1 MRADGSSAPE
11 GWLHSTGFIPLAKRW
26 WPVLLLAAVVSG
38 LTAYAASS
46 RVTPTYEAEARLLTG
61 PINADFD
68 TIRASSQLAQTYSE
82 LATSRRILQP
92 VRAQL
97 RLAQSVDDLA
107 ASVSATGNDVTRIVT
122 IRAKSDDAVLA
133 ARIANTIATR
143 LARETSQPP
152 APPAPAPPAGQ
163 LTIVDSATPPSAPV
177 APRVP
182 LLAALAAIAGLIGAA
197 VLVLLLQSGRDTIEA
212 EEDLADAFVPLLGS
226 VSRSS
231 RTALVVQER
240 PRSRIADE
248 YRVVATKIELS
259 ATTSGARSVLV
270 VGCGEGDGAGVIAAN
285 IAGALAESGS
295 RITLVDANN
304 GNPEITEVFG
314 LNGQPGAATTTRGG
328 AIDIAAV
335 AAVEMAA
342 SNGSLQ
348 VVPVGGERAIAASD
362 GSSVRGLLDR
372 LSDDSDLV
380 VVNAGEVE
388 SSANALKWARATDAT
403 VLVVEQ
409 GRTKREALR
418 NAVKTLALVEANVIG
433 TVLTTKR
440 SLLPLQPAGRGAGAR
455 TRRKQTG
462 SDVAA
467 TALGRRTSTDGD

>member
-1 MRADGSSAPE
+1 M
-11 GWLHSTGFIPLAKRW
+11 
-26 WPVLLLAAVVSG
+26 LLAAAVISAV
-38 LTAYAASS
+38 TAYAASS
-46 RVTPTYEAEARLLTG
+46 RVTPTYEAETRLLTG

-68 TIRASSQLAQTYSE
+68 TIRASSQLAQTYGQ
-82 LATSRRILQP
+82 LATSRRILAA
-92 VRAQL
+92 VRNQL
-97 RLAQSVDDLA
+97 GLTQTVDDLA
-107 ASVSATGNDVTRIVT
+107 ASVTATGSDITRLVV
-122 IRAKSDDAVLA
+122 IRAKSDDPVLA

-143 LARETSQPP
+143 LAQETSQTP
-152 APPAPAPPAGQ
+152 APPAPAPTAGQ

-182 LLAALAAIAGLIGAA
+182 LITALAAIAGLIGAA

-212 EEDLADAFVPLLGS
+212 EEDLAGAFVPLLGS
-226 VSRSS
+226 VSRSP

-240 PRSRIADE
+240 PRSRTADE

-270 VGCGEGDGAGVIAAN
+270 VGCDDGDGAGMVAAN

-304 GNPEITEVFG
+304 VNAEITEVFG
-314 LNGQPGAATTTRGG
+314 LNGQPGAGTMAGAGATET
-328 AIDIAAV
+328 V
-335 AAVEMAA
+335 AAANAVELTA
-342 SNGSLQ
+342 SNGRLQ
-348 VVPVGGERAIAASD
+348 VVPFGRERAAASD

-372 LSDDSDLV
+372 LSNEADLV
-380 VVNAGEVE
+380 VVNADAVE
-388 SSANALKWARATDAT
+388 SSASTLKWARATDAT

-440 SLLPLQPAGRGAGAR
+440 SLLPLRPGR
-455 TRRKQTG
+455 TRSVGVRARREHAG
-462 SDVAA
+462 SGVAA
-467 TALGRRTSTDGD
+467 TAGGRGRSTDGD

>member
-1 MRADGSSAPE
+1 
-11 GWLHSTGFIPLAKRW
+11 
-26 WPVLLLAAVVSG
+26 VLLAAAVISAV
-38 LTAYAASS
+38 TAYAASS
-46 RVTPTYEAEARLLTG
+46 RVTPTYEAETRLLTG

-68 TIRASSQLAQTYSE
+68 TIRASSQLAQTYGQ
-82 LATSRRILQP
+82 LATSRRILAA
-92 VRAQL
+92 VRNQL
-97 RLAQSVDDLA
+97 GLAQTVDDLA
-107 ASVSATGNDVTRIVT
+107 ASVSATGSDITRLVVV
-122 IRAKSDDAVLA
+122 RAKSDDPVLA
-133 ARIANTIATR
+133 ARIANTIAAR
-143 LARETSQPP
+143 LAQETSQTP
-152 APPAPAPPAGQ
+152 APPAPAPTAGQ

-182 LLAALAAIAGLIGAA
+182 LITALAAIAGLIGAA

-212 EEDLADAFVPLLGS
+212 EEDLAGAFVPLLGS
-226 VSRSS
+226 VRRSP

-240 PRSRIADE
+240 PRSRTADE

-270 VGCGEGDGAGVIAAN
+270 VGCDDGDGAGMVAAN

-304 GNPEITEVFG
+304 VNAEITEVFG
-314 LNGQPGAATTTRGG
+314 LNGQPGAGTMTGAGATET
-328 AIDIAAV
+328 V
-335 AAVEMAA
+335 AAAADAVELTA
-342 SNGSLQ
+342 SNGRLQ
-348 VVPVGGERAIAASD
+348 VVPFGRERAAASD

-372 LSDDSDLV
+372 LSNEADLV
-380 VVNAGEVE
+380 VVNADAVE
-388 SSANALKWARATDAT
+388 SSASTLKWARATDAT

-440 SLLPLQPAGRGAGAR
+440 SLLPLRPGTRSAGVRARSEHAGS
-455 TRRKQTG
+455 G
-462 SDVAA
+462 VAA
-467 TALGRRTSTDGD
+467 TAVGRGTSTDGD

>member
-1 MRADGSSAPE
+1 M
-11 GWLHSTGFIPLAKRW
+11 
-26 WPVLLLAAVVSG
+26 LLAAAVISAV
-38 LTAYAASS
+38 TAYAASS

-68 TIRASSQLAQTYSE
+68 TIRASSQLAQTYGQ
-82 LATSRRILQP
+82 LATSRRILGA
-92 VRAQL
+92 VRNQL
-97 RLAQSVDDLA
+97 GLTQTVDDLA
-107 ASVSATGNDVTRIVT
+107 ASVTATGSDITRLVV
-122 IRAKSDDAVLA
+122 IRAKSDDPVLA

-143 LARETSQPP
+143 LAQETSQTP
-152 APPAPAPPAGQ
+152 APPAPAPTAGQ

-182 LLAALAAIAGLIGAA
+182 LITALAAIAGLIGAA

-226 VSRSS
+226 VSRSP
-231 RTALVVQER
+231 RAALVVQER
-240 PRSRIADE
+240 PRSRAADE

-270 VGCGEGDGAGVIAAN
+270 VGCDDGDGAGMVAAN

-295 RITLVDANN
+295 RITLVDANSVN
-304 GNPEITEVFG
+304 AEITEVFG
-314 LNGQPGAATTTRGG
+314 LNGQPGAGMMTGGG
-328 AIDIAAV
+328 ATETV
-335 AAVEMAA
+335 AAANAVELTA
-342 SNGSLQ
+342 SNGRLQ
-348 VVPVGGERAIAASD
+348 VVPFGRERAAAASD

-372 LSDDSDLV
+372 LSNEADLV
-380 VVNAGEVE
+380 VVNADAVE
-388 SSANALKWARATDAT
+388 SSASTLKWARATDAT

-440 SLLPLQPAGRGAGAR
+440 SLLRLRPGTRSVGVRARREHAGSG
-455 TRRKQTG
+455 
-462 SDVAA
+462 VAA
-467 TALGRRTSTDGD
+467 TAVGRGRSTDGD